1 MGRASRQR
9 LWHGGAPG
17 RQVGDQLAPPA
28 ETGLLYTRLHQ
39 SIEQGQRDIAQRLDR
54 VYVTTDRHLALA
66 YASTWSPDG
75 RRCLGGSLYLVDSDE
90 LEPDEDLLSLP
101 GLSFQTRSARVIAVA
116 KARVRFDRERSLQ
129 KIGEVVTRLE
139 RAKRAGAGD

>member
-1 MGRASRQR
+1 MGPLLGEWGEQAAALAWWRPGS
-9 LWHGGAPG
+9 PG
-17 RQVGDQLAPPA
+17 RRPA
-28 ETGLLYTRLHQ
+28 RAAGRDRLRYTRRHQ

-75 RRCLGGSLYLVDSDE
+75 RRCSGGSLYLVDSDE

-101 GLSFQTRSARVIAVA
+101 GVSFQVRSARIIAVA
-116 KARVRFDRERSLQ
+116 KVRVPFDRERSLQ
-129 KIGEVVTRLE
+129 R
-139 RAKRAGAGD
+139 

>member
-1 MGRASRQR
+1 MRRASKQR

-17 RQVGDQLAPPA
+17 RQVGDQLAPPV
-28 ETGLLYTRLHQ
+28 ETGLRYTRRHQ

-75 RRCLGGSLYLVDSDE
+75 RRYLGGSLYLVDSDE

-101 GLSFQTRSARVIAVA
+101 GVSFQVRSARVIAVA
-116 KARVRFDRERSLQ
+116 KAKVRFDRERSLQ
-129 KIGEVVTRLE
+129 KMNEIVTRLE
-139 RAKRAGAGD
+139 RAKRAVTAD

>member
-1 MGRASRQR
+1 MSGASKQR

-17 RQVGDQLAPPA
+17 RQVGDLLAPPA
-28 ETGLLYTRLHQ
+28 ETGLRYTRRHQ

-75 RRCLGGSLYLVDSDE
+75 RRCSGGSLYLVDSDE

-101 GLSFQTRSARVIAVA
+101 GVSFQVRSARIIAVA
-116 KARVRFDRERSLQ
+116 KVRVPFDRERSLL
-129 KIGEVVTRLE
+129 KMSEVVTRLE
-139 RAKRAGAGD
+139 RAKRSVTGD

>member
-1 MGRASRQR
+1 MSGASKQR

-17 RQVGDQLAPPA
+17 RQVGDLLAPPA
-28 ETGLLYTRLHQ
+28 ETGLRYTRLHQ

-54 VYVTTDRHLALA
+54 IYITTDRHLALA

-75 RRCLGGSLYLVDSDE
+75 RRCRGGSLYLVDSDE

-101 GLSFQTRSARVIAVA
+101 GLSFQVRSARIIAVA
-116 KARVRFDRERSLQ
+116 KVRVAFDRERSLH
-129 KIGEVVTRLE
+129 KMSEVVTRLE
-139 RAKRAGAGD
+139 RAKRAVTGD